1 MYYAKAKREPA
12 TSTKINCTIK
22 GGKLC
27 KQPTKRAA
35 PLEALATPPV
45 RCFAPA
51 LAQWQEICII
61 MINTGERERSTEERR
76 ARERERTG
84 IRRPAGREEGEQ
96 MKQGGGFALLN
107 AFGNCA
113 RFFFDLGAPF
123 GHSWRAE
130 GVEGGA
136 GVLRLEVAL
145 GVGRVFSGINARN
158 QIHIK

>member
-35 PLEALATPPV
+35 PLEALATPPAP
-45 RCFAPA
+45 CSAPA

-76 ARERERTG
+76 VGERERRG
-84 IRRPAGREEGEQ
+84 LGDLLGGKRESR
-96 MKQGGGFALLN
+96 
-107 AFGNCA
+107 GN
-113 RFFFDLGAPF
+113 R
-123 GHSWRAE
+123 
-130 GVEGGA
+130 EGG
-136 GVLRLEVAL
+136 L
-145 GVGRVFSGINARN
+145 
-158 QIHIK
+158 HY

>member
-35 PLEALATPPV
+35 PLEALPTPPAP
-45 RCFAPA
+45 CSAPA

-76 ARERERTG
+76 VGERVRTG
-84 IRRPAGREEGEQ
+84 IRRPAGWEEGEQ
-96 MKQGGGFALLN
+96 RKQRGGFALLN

-113 RFFFDLGAPF
+113 RFFFDLGAPL
-123 GHSWRAE
+123 GHSWRPE
-130 GVEGGA
+130 GVEGEG
-136 GVLRLEVAL
+136 GGQEYCDLKSPLEWAAC
-145 GVGRVFSGINARN
+145 FPA
-158 QIHIK
+158 